1 MSNSVFFNQGSA
13 ERKGYASV
21 CQGFRSWPVTNNL
34 VCEITPDNVVE
45 ILSVNFFVWN
55 CISMRFFA

>member
-45 ILSVNFFVWN
+45 ILSVNFFV
-55 CISMRFFA
+55 